1 MVAIELVF
9 PTGRYHATPWDQHH
23 NEGVVEWPPAPWRLL
38 RALVATWY
46 LKAREDVAE
55 PVVIALV
62 DALSSVLPRY
72 RLAGATPT
80 HTRHY
85 MPRTIAKENPDKT
98 FDPFLHVGAGSSI
111 EVMWPGV
118 SLGEDQQQALATL
131 LARVGYLG
139 RAESLV
145 EARLLDAP
153 GEANCFAPGED
164 DVVDESSHEL
174 TRVLAPVPPVEIGA
188 WRADALARQTEAL
201 LSEKRAK
208 AVARGKPA
216 DSARLSAADHRAI
229 EAMMPASVFQAL
241 HADTATLQEQAWTR
255 PPGTRWA
262 TYARP
267 RALVT
272 TAPSIVARSHDERLP
287 TVARY
292 AVAGNVAK
300 LLTDAVQVAG
310 QVRKALMSHS
320 DAAPV
325 FSGRDPDGQPARDHR
340 HAFILPEANGRHGR
354 ITHVTIYAPM
364 GFDAVA
370 RRALD
375 AVRRVWCGG
384 AILDLVLLGVGQR
397 ADFAGENAR
406 AGQCPLFATAVS
418 WVSLT
423 PFVPTRHPKQRNGRA
438 KLDEAGR
445 VIGAPDHDLVRLLAI
460 HGYPAPAQIT
470 SETDTRIGGKP
481 ERWTAFRTQRNE
493 GGGRRGPASGCGFRI
508 SFAEPVIGPIVLG
521 YGAHFGL
528 GVFVPERST

>member
-1 MVAIELVF
+1 M
-9 PTGRYHATPWDQHH
+9 
-23 NEGVVEWPPAPWRLL
+23 
-38 RALVATWY
+38 ATWY
-46 LKAREDVAE
+46 LKAREDMAE
-55 PVVIALV
+55 HVVVALV

-72 RLAGATPT
+72 RLAQATPT

-85 MPRTIAKENPDKT
+85 MPRTNYDKENPDKI
-98 FDPFLHVGAGSSI
+98 FDPFLHLGAGSSI
-111 EVMWPGV
+111 ELMWPGI
-118 SLGEDQQQALATL
+118 SLDGDQQQALATL
-131 LARVGYLG
+131 LGRLGYLG

-164 DVVDESSHEL
+164 DVVDESRHEL
-174 TRVLAPVPPVEIGA
+174 TRVLAPIPPAELAA
-188 WRADALARQTEAL
+188 WCADALARQTETL

-216 DSARLSAADHRAI
+216 DSVRLSAADHRAI
-229 EAMMPASVFQAL
+229 AAMMPATVFHAL
-241 HADTATLQEQAWTR
+241 QADTAALQEQAWTR
-255 PPGTRWA
+255 PPGTRWV

-272 TAPSIVARSHDERLP
+272 TAPAAVARSHDERLP

-292 AVAGNVAK
+292 AVAGNVPK
-300 LLTDAVQVAG
+300 RLTDAVEVAG
-310 QVRKALMSHS
+310 QVRKSLMSHS

-340 HAFILPEANGRHGR
+340 HAFILPEASGRRGL
-354 ITHVTIYAPM
+354 ITHVTVYAPM
-364 GFDAVA
+364 GFDARA

-384 AILDLVLLGVGQR
+384 AILDLVLLGVGQG
-397 ADFAGENAR
+397 ADFAGEDER
-406 AGQCPLFATAVS
+406 AGQCPLFATSAS
-418 WVSLT
+418 WVSRT
-423 PFVPTRHPKQRNGRA
+423 PFVPTRHAKQHNGRA

-445 VIGAPDHDLVRLLAI
+445 IIGAPDHDLVRLLATQ
-460 HGYPAPAQIT
+460 GYPAPAQIA
-470 SETDTRIGGKP
+470 SVIDTRIGDRP
-481 ERWTAFRTQRNE
+481 TRWTAFRTQRNE
-493 GGGRRGPASGCGFRI
+493 GGGRRGPASAGGFRI
-508 SFAEPVIGPIVLG
+508 SFAEPVTGPIVLG